1 MKRIVQCYSGGV
13 GSEIARRLIAHPR
26 MQLVGMLVH
35 GDAKAGR
42 DIGEVVGTE
51 PIGIVTTQS
60 LDAIIALKPN
70 AAIWSAQGYHPAMI
84 ARLLE
89 AGINVY
95 TGLGG
100 YFLEGEPDR
109 ELLERACRRGGSTF
123 AAGGNIP
130 GLISDVL
137 PIFLSGFTGQVR
149 SIKAVQRNHVA
160 HYPSAAQLRD
170 GLGLGRPPGED
181 EASRQLD
188 AGWEWLMRMSAKM
201 VAAALQIPFT
211 ELRTTDKAIGI
222 ATASVTL
229 PGSGLVI
236 EAGTVGGVRWS
247 WVAWSGERPFL
258 TIVNE
263 QTAMFGLG
271 EGWRRDDGDPAWTV
285 ELDASPPLIATLS
298 WPEGESAAACNAQL
312 NAARAI
318 NMIDALIDAPPG
330 CLSILD
336 LPMVSCSD
344 AAT

>member
-1 MKRIVQCYSGGV
+1 MTAMQRVVQCYSGGV
-13 GSEIARRLIAHPR
+13 GAEIARRLVVHPR

-35 GDAKAGR
+35 GKAKAGR
-42 DIGEVVGTE
+42 DIGEVIGVD
-51 PIGIVTTQS
+51 PIGLITTRN
-60 LDAIIALKPN
+60 I
-70 AAIWSAQGYHPAMI
+70 AQGYHPEQI

-100 YFLEGEPDR
+100 YFLEAEPDR
-109 ELLERACRRGGSTF
+109 ELLENACRRGGSTF

-149 SIKAVQRNHVA
+149 RIKAVQRNHVA

-211 ELRTTDKAIGI
+211 QLRTTEK
-222 ATASVTL
+222 
-229 PGSGLVI
+229 I
-236 EAGTVGGVRWS
+236 EAGTVGGVRWT
-247 WVAWSGERPFL
+247 WVAYSGDLPFL

-263 QTAMFGLG
+263 QTAVFGLG
-271 EGWRRDDGDPAWTV
+271 DGWRSDDAEPAWTV
-285 ELDASPPLIATLS
+285 ELDASPPLVATLS
-298 WPEGESAAACNAQL
+298 WPQGQSAAACNAQL

-318 NMIDALIDAPPG
+318 NMIDAVIDAPPG
-330 CLSILD
+330 CLSVLD
-336 LPMVSCSD
+336 LPMITCSD
-344 AAT
+344 AVS